1 MTVGRTV
8 WPAQTRPRGRVC
20 SMAWRSLRMSELIRQ
35 MVERT
40 YRSHIGLPTEW
51 SPEQQRLF
59 LDREAARLS
68 HRSAALAA
76 ELGEAAI
83 TEWARRMGQ
92 APDYL
97 TSVGL
102 RNNATAQAREQ
113 VLTEELYALVPQDP
127 DHDLPQT
134 QQQPQ
139 TVEWGNPDRWR
150 TPRRSEPTEAIQ
162 TLVARL
168 WPDRSDWFAIKAE
181 YLLQARS
188 EDGHELPNSP
198 HSRLA
203 RELASLVEADLAD
216 DGLPTG

>member
-1 MTVGRTV
+1 
-8 WPAQTRPRGRVC
+8 
-20 SMAWRSLRMSELIRQ
+20 MSELIRQ
-35 MVERT
+35 IVART
-40 YRSHIGLPTEW
+40 YRLHIGLPTEW

-76 ELGEAAI
+76 ELGEAA
-83 TEWARRMGQ
+83 TAEWARRMGQ

-127 DHDLPQT
+127 HDEPSPA
-134 QQQPQ
+134 QQPPGQ
-139 TVEWGNPDRWR
+139 TVDWGNPDRWR

-188 EDGHELPNSP
+188 EDGHELPSSP
-198 HSRLA
+198 HSPLA

>member
-1 MTVGRTV
+1 
-8 WPAQTRPRGRVC
+8 
-20 SMAWRSLRMSELIRQ
+20 MSELIRQ
-35 MVERT
+35 IVERT

-68 HRSAALAA
+68 HRTAALAA
-76 ELGEAAI
+76 ELAEAAI
-83 TEWARRMGQ
+83 TQWAQRMGQ

-113 VLTEELYALVPQDP
+113 VLTEELYALIPQDP
-127 DHDLPQT
+127 DDELEEQSPQ
-134 QQQPQ
+134 P
-139 TVEWGNPDRWR
+139 VDWGNPDRWR
-150 TPRRSEPTEAIQ
+150 TTRRSEPTQAIQ

-188 EDGHELPNSP
+188 EDGHELPNSA
-198 HSRLA
+198 HSPLA

>member
-1 MTVGRTV
+1 
-8 WPAQTRPRGRVC
+8 
-20 SMAWRSLRMSELIRQ
+20 
-35 MVERT
+35 
-40 YRSHIGLPTEW
+40 
-51 SPEQQRLF
+51 
-59 LDREAARLS
+59 
-68 HRSAALAA
+68 
-76 ELGEAAI
+76 
-83 TEWARRMGQ
+83 MGQ

-127 DHDLPQT
+127 HDEPSPA
-134 QQQPQ
+134 QQPPGQ
-139 TVEWGNPDRWR
+139 TVDWGNPDRWR
-150 TPRRSEPTEAIQ
+150 TTRRSEPTEAIQ

-198 HSRLA
+198 HSPLA

-216 DGLPTG
+216 AASQSAMSATRAGSHSNAPSSACSASSPAPPASSLGGAFIATGLRRRRAPRAG